1 MQKVFV
7 ELMMNKILSPPVWRY
22 LDSVESLLLK
32 VRSLLH
38 HEAAAGQ
45 ATSHQ
50 HEGGSPHAQGPAR
63 TVHRHGARSEND
75 ANQVWTFHNSF
86 PTATFRLILYLY

>member
-1 MQKVFV
+1 M
-7 ELMMNKILSPPVWRY
+7 
-22 LDSVESLLLK
+22 ESLLLK

-50 HEGGSPHAQGPAR
+50 YEGGSPHAQGPAR
-63 TVHRHGARSEND
+63 NVRHHGARSEND
-75 ANQVWTFHNSF
+75 ANQVWTSKKVDYLWPHLDEVYSSIKPNLH
-86 PTATFRLILYLY
+86 TILSEC